1 MTRYQAGLLLEQIP
15 YPSELELN
23 EDIEYFLKKMT
34 WETNKLSDYL
44 SRPSRSHDEF
54 SSEARLWNMSVS
66 FFKYLQKVKLFST
79 SDSAE

>member
-1 MTRYQAGLLLEQIP
+1 MTRYQAELLLEQIP
-15 YPSELELN
+15 YPSESELN

-34 WETNKLSDYL
+34 WETNKLSAYL

-54 SSEARLWNMSVS
+54 GSEARLWNMSVA